1 MACMMLLS
9 PHWSACLV
17 GVARRGPGET
27 DLQDWRGSGL
37 LWSVQGEE
45 EEEETVRSAM
55 LGLEAGELRTLR
67 GLPD

>member
-1 MACMMLLS
+1 MTLLS

-17 GVARRGPGET
+17 GVARLGLGET
-27 DLQDWRGSGL
+27 DLQDWKGSGL

-45 EEEETVRSAM
+45 EEEETVRLAM

>member
-1 MACMMLLS
+1 MMLLS

-17 GVARRGPGET
+17 GVARLGPGET

-45 EEEETVRSAM
+45 EETVRSAM

-67 GLPD
+67 GFPD